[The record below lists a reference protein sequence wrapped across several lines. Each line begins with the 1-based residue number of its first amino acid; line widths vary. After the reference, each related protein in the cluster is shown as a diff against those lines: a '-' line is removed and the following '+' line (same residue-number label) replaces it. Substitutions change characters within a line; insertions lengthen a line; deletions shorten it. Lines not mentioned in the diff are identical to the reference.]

1 MRRHHLFRGVL
12 TFFIIFLLPAALQAF
27 NHAPEAPSA
36 INRHSAASPVFNY
49 PYAVPRIKADLP
61 PEIPTGAKV
70 LYHGER
76 RYERYG
82 LVEHAFTIYELDGKT
97 WLRREQWFS
106 GSEETVSDKE
116 GIARNAREV
125 TMPLTSK
132 QKKSIR
138 KWLKHARF
146 ASLASDY
153 QAEQEAY
160 ERYTKAYEDSLHHP
174 HAQVN
179 EQGDTVYMVL
189 ARPRQEL
196 RYHQPSSWRQ
206 TVAWAGTLQGIQ
218 TSCIFYNPPLQAD
231 TWTEG
236 HPCRDRYLEA
246 LDRFHGQLDK
256 MVYEYKM
263 QHPYEGEIRSF
274 SFRTSGGMLRH
285 IAPDGRIL
293 RQGSN
298 IVIREKDGQ
307 WYVFGYVGEQE
318 DTVKVG
324 PEVMAHVEE
333 LFRAYDDRGLHPV
346 FADGEKVLRTEV
358 DDGISWQAVV
368 SFNTREGI
376 LESGTFGESYIEP
389 KWAREAYD
397 GQMQVFRAVND
408 YLWGFLSIGRDTG
421 SLRRLK

>member
-12 TFFIIFLLPAALQAF
+12 TFFIIFLLPVALQAF
-27 NHAPEAPSA
+27 NHTQ
-36 INRHSAASPVFNY
+36 AA
-49 PYAVPRIKADLP
+49 PRIKADLP
-61 PEIPTGAKV
+61 PGIPTGAKV

-82 LVEHAFTIYELDGKT
+82 LVEHAFTVYELDGKT

-174 HAQVN
+174 RAEVN
-179 EQGDTVYMVL
+179 EQGDTVYVVL

-206 TVAWAGTLQGIQ
+206 TVAWAGTLEKLQI
-218 TSCIFYNPPLQAD
+218 SCVFYDPPLRAD
-231 TWTEG
+231 TWSGG
-236 HPCRDRYLEA
+236 HPARDRYLAA
-246 LDRFHGQLDK
+246 LDRFHGQLDG

-263 QHPYEGEIRSF
+263 RHPYEGEIRSF
-274 SFRTSGGMLRH
+274 QFRTSGGMMMH
-285 IAPDGRIL
+285 VGPDGRRL
-293 RQGSN
+293 RMGSN
-298 IVIREKDGQ
+298 VEIFEIDNQ
-307 WYVFGYVGEQE
+307 WYIRGYVNEQE
-318 DTVKVG
+318 DTMKVG
-324 PEVMAHVEE
+324 REVIAHVEE
-333 LFRAYDDRGLHPV
+333 LFGRYDQKALHPV
-346 FADGEKVLRTEV
+346 FAEGEEVIKSEV
-358 DDGISWQAVV
+358 DDGIQWNLQV
-368 SFNTREGI
+368 SCHTRESI
-376 LESGTFGESYIEP
+376 MESGTFGETYHKP
-389 KWAREAYD
+389 KRAGMAYD
-397 GQMQVFRAVND
+397 AQVELFGTIRE
-408 YLWGFLSIGRDTG
+408 YLLGFLSLKDTMQRA
-421 SLRRLK
+421 LR

>member
-27 NHAPEAPSA
+27 NHTQVAPSA

-82 LVEHAFTIYELDGKT
+82 LVEHAFTVYELDGKT

-179 EQGDTVYMVL
+179 EQGDTVYVVL

-206 TVAWAGTLQGIQ
+206 TVDWPGTLQGLQ

-263 QHPYEGEIRSF
+263 QHPYAYS
-274 SFRTSGGMLRH
+274 
-285 IAPDGRIL
+285 D
-293 RQGSN
+293 
-298 IVIREKDGQ
+298 
-307 WYVFGYVGEQE
+307 
-318 DTVKVG
+318 
-324 PEVMAHVEE
+324 
-333 LFRAYDDRGLHPV
+333 RAATL
-346 FADGEKVLRTEV
+346 
-358 DDGISWQAVV
+358 
-368 SFNTREGI
+368 
-376 LESGTFGESYIEP
+376 
-389 KWAREAYD
+389 
-397 GQMQVFRAVND
+397 
-408 YLWGFLSIGRDTG
+408 
-421 SLRRLK
+421 

>member
-1 MRRHHLFRGVL
+1 
-12 TFFIIFLLPAALQAF
+12 
-27 NHAPEAPSA
+27 
-36 INRHSAASPVFNY
+36 
-49 PYAVPRIKADLP
+49 
-61 PEIPTGAKV
+61 
-70 LYHGER
+70 
-76 RYERYG
+76 
-82 LVEHAFTIYELDGKT
+82 
-97 WLRREQWFS
+97 
-106 GSEETVSDKE
+106 
-116 GIARNAREV
+116 
-125 TMPLTSK
+125 
-132 QKKSIR
+132 
-138 KWLKHARF
+138 
-146 ASLASDY
+146 
-153 QAEQEAY
+153 
-160 ERYTKAYEDSLHHP
+160 
-174 HAQVN
+174 
-179 EQGDTVYMVL
+179 
-189 ARPRQEL
+189 
-196 RYHQPSSWRQ
+196 
-206 TVAWAGTLQGIQ
+206 
-218 TSCIFYNPPLQAD
+218 
-231 TWTEG
+231 
-236 HPCRDRYLEA
+236 
-246 LDRFHGQLDK
+246 